1 MRSLWDHTVTH
12 WALVRQG
19 MGIGAMMDEIARET
33 PGIVRVLDD
42 VAPVRFPVWLVSHRE
57 LRTSRRIRVVF
68 EALAEGLAV
77 DR

>member
-1 MRSLWDHTVTH
+1 
-12 WALVRQG
+12 
-19 MGIGAMMDEIARET
+19 
-33 PGIVRVLDD
+33 
-42 VAPVRFPVWLVSHRE
+42 VSHRE